1 MRNPTWEEILDV
13 APAWMHGFR
22 LTQEDIDA
30 FVDGNVYE
38 LVEAGRGPVELMFDK
53 EAIDYWLR
61 YEEDFADDNDGEMT
75 VSWDTSR
82 VPLGMFLRQ
91 HMLGRFRWTFYEAVE
106 EARRIISN

>member
-1 MRNPTWEEILDV
+1 MANPTWQEIRECG
-13 APAWMHGFR
+13 PAWMRGFR

-61 YEEDFADDNDGEMT
+61 HEEDFADDDDGEMVVT
-75 VSWDTSR
+75 WDTSSM
-82 VPLGMFLRQ
+82 PLGMFLRR
-91 HMLGRFRWTFYEAVE
+91 HMLDRFRWAFYEAVE
-106 EARRIISN
+106 EARRVSL